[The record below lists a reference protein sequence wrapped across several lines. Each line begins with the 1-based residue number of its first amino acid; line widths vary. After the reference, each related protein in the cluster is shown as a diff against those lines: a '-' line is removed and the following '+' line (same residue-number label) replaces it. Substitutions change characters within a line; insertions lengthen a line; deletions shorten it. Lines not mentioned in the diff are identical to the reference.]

1 MARPSKFDRSEAV
14 KIVMNEIWQ
23 NGYEASSVKS
33 LSEKLGITR
42 SSFYNAFGSREDLF
56 KEVLEAYSSQLP
68 SLALT
73 KAVPGTPI
81 KKLLTSTIKLV
92 CEVRASDK
100 LGRGC
105 LAINSVSQLCN
116 VDDTLGPILQS
127 AVLGNLARFETL
139 LRWGVAQGEIEAE
152 TDIRALA
159 LALQNLLMGLNIM
172 CKVVRSEDELWK
184 AAKTTLVSLD
194 LYEEQ

>member
-14 KIVMNEIWQ
+14 EIVMNEIWQ

-42 SSFYNAFGSREDLF
+42 SSFYNAFGSREELF
-56 KEVLEAYSSQLP
+56 KEAMEVYFMRSP
-68 SLALT
+68 DLALAEAT
-73 KAVPGTPI
+73 PGVPI
-81 KKLLTSTIKLV
+81 KKLFTNTIRMACKA
-92 CEVRASDK
+92 RASDK

-105 LAINSVSQLCN
+105 MVINSVSELCN
-116 VDDTLGPILQS
+116 TDDHLGPVLQN

-139 LRWGVAQGEIEAE
+139 LQWGVAQGEIDAKI
-152 TDIRALA
+152 DLHALA

-172 CKVVRSEDELWK
+172 CKVVHHEDELWK

-194 LYEEQ
+194 LYEE